1 MNTCVIEPEEV
12 ENTCYLKRCIILVI
26 SKKISWKI
34 LLVEG
39 TGHSS
44 WLIRVNQDKSRV

>member
-1 MNTCVIEPEEV
+1 MVEPEEV
-12 ENTCYLKRCIILVI
+12 ENTCYLKRYIILVI

-39 TGHSS
+39 TGRSS
-44 WLIRVNQDKSRV
+44 LVERVNQDKSLV